1 MKAEELGVRAQGE
14 AAGRRPAGARAWWGA
29 VLVSVALVVSGCA
42 SLPSP
47 EQMQAAVAG
56 YQLPQSPAAGQAMV
70 YVVRPAL
77 PGGLIR
83 FNVFV
88 NNQEDASE
96 VGFTRS
102 KQYIY
107 FALPPGTHKIFS
119 KAENWAEIELTVK
132 AGDVAFIQQEVN
144 IGFIMARNTL
154 VRLDDVTGRYHVK
167 NLELGTLHKPK

>member
-1 MKAEELGVRAQGE
+1 
-14 AAGRRPAGARAWWGA
+14 
-29 VLVSVALVVSGCA
+29 
-42 SLPSP
+42 
-47 EQMQAAVAG
+47 
-56 YQLPQSPAAGQAMV
+56 MV